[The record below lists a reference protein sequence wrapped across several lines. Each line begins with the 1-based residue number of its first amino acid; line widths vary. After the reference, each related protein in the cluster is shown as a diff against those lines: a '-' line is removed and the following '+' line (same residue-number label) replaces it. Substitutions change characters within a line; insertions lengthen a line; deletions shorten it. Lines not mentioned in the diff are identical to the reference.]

1 VRPCRDGQAGRCASS
16 RLAPAHPAEGNVGMS
31 VNRLKGMDQHMEEP
45 GRPMVMP
52 VREVEPHR

>member
-1 VRPCRDGQAGRCASS
+1 
-16 RLAPAHPAEGNVGMS
+16 MS

-52 VREVEPHR
+52 VREVEPHRWRLRWHRGGRPKGCEVP

>member
-1 VRPCRDGQAGRCASS
+1 
-16 RLAPAHPAEGNVGMS
+16 MS
-31 VNRLKGMDQHMEEP
+31 MNWLKGMDQHMEEP

>member
-1 VRPCRDGQAGRCASS
+1 MCGRAATARLGGAQAAGSPLRTQ
-16 RLAPAHPAEGNVGMS
+16 PKGMS